1 MEIAEQNKIE
11 RRVLDVDLLLFVIRK
26 RRALVAVTTL
36 ALLLLTVLYLQLA
49 PRKYTV
55 SMQVAPAA
63 NSTQASNSGLSAL
76 TKLAGVNLPDA
87 SGGAVQFR
95 LFLTSLTARDTADLI
110 SENQPLMRAMFP
122 KEWNSAEQKWVEP
135 FSLIRPVT
143 HLVARVLGY
152 PVNEWSPPDGAR
164 LATFLNDHLEIYEDP
179 KSPVVTLS
187 NESDA
192 PQVSRRLLLT
202 LTETAD
208 SLLRRRALQRAN
220 DYVGYLS
227 RELNKETVAQY
238 REALMAHLAEQEQ
251 TLMMANASVSFAFQ
265 VFSAPSIPRSP
276 SSPKAAILLVS
287 SIVFGVI
294 FGVILAVAAEMRAV
308 RRGRAV
314 WPKSNG

>member
-11 RRVLDVDLLLFVIRK
+11 RRALDVDLLLFIIRK

-36 ALLLLTVLYLQLA
+36 ALLVITVLYLQLA

-55 SMQVAPAA
+55 SMQIAPAA
-63 NSTQASNSGLSAL
+63 NSTQANSSGLSAL

-110 SENQPLMRAMFP
+110 SANQPLMRAMFP

-164 LATFLNDHLEIYEDP
+164 LAAFLNDHLEIYEDP

-187 NESDA
+187 NESDT

-294 FGVILAVAAEMRAV
+294 FGAILAVVAEMRAV

-314 WPKSNG
+314 WPKLDG